1 MTLDTARPYIDVHAP
16 VAAALAAGK
25 PVVALE
31 STIITHGMPYPDNS
45 AMAANVE
52 KIISDEGAVPATI
65 AVIGGRIKIGLSDG
79 ERESLAMTGGAMKL
93 SRADIAYAVA
103 EGRTG
108 GTTVAATMIA
118 AHLAGIKVFATGGI
132 GGVHKGAE
140 KSFDISA
147 DLDELARTPVI
158 VVSAGAKAILD
169 IEKTLEVLETRGV
182 PVVAYDSD
190 IVPAFWSRKSP
201 YSAPLRL
208 DSAGKIARLYQ
219 MRAALGL
226 DGGMLVANP
235 VPESDEIPADK
246 MAGYIE
252 AAQKAAEAQNISG
265 KAVTPFLLA
274 KILELTNGASLKTN
288 IALVENNARLAAKV
302 AIELAK
308 A

>member
-1 MTLDTARPYIDVHAP
+1 MTPESARPFIDVHAP
-16 VAAALAAGK
+16 VAKALAGGR

-31 STIITHGMPYPDNS
+31 STIITHGMPYPDNG

-52 KIISDEGAVPATI
+52 KIVADEGAVPATI
-65 AVIGGRIKIGLSDG
+65 AVVGGRIKIGLSDG
-79 ERESLAMTGGAMKL
+79 ERESLAITGDAMKL
-93 SRADIAYAVA
+93 SRADLAFAVA

-118 AHLAGIKVFATGGI
+118 AHMAGIRVFATGGI

-140 KSFDISA
+140 ETFDISA

-182 PVVAYDSD
+182 PVVALSSD
-190 IVPAFWSRKSP
+190 IMPAFWSRQSP
-201 YSAPLRL
+201 YRAPLRV
-208 DSAGKIARLYQ
+208 DSPEAVARLFATRQ
-219 MRAALGL
+219 KLGL
-226 DGGMLVANP
+226 DGGMLIANP
-235 VPESDEIPADK
+235 VPEADEIPAAE

-252 AAQKAAEAQNISG
+252 AAHRAAQAQKIAG

-274 KILELTNGASLKTN
+274 KILELTDGRSLKTN
-288 IALVENNARLAAKV
+288 IALVENNARVAARI
-302 AIELAK
+302 ARAL
-308 A
+308 